1 MRLLL
6 KKEFELESDL
16 RNYIACNFD
25 DVPEYRCAV
34 IGMLFDKDG
43 NVIFQRRGPK
53 SRDGNGKLAEIGGA
67 VEEYDKTFKDALMR
81 ELREEVGSSAE
92 ISIDNFIGGILQNKY
107 DSRTGKDVNWLFL
120 LYQCTYVN
128 GELRCNEEGK
138 SLGYEV
144 YGKDDLP
151 YDEMLDTT
159 KYFWDYYNNGY
170 NKCYSYVMGIG
181 DKIKNLDATKFDIV
195 SDDGDYE
202 ITFDK
207 KYELEYKKFIVENLE
222 VGYWNEY
229 YVDDQ
234 VIFYFKESEKEI
246 RRYILNQDN
255 NEEILVKCK
264 EFAEADFVSIRQMYI
279 DTPFYKKHMDGVVFY
294 D

>member
-1 MRLLL
+1 MKLVL
-6 KKEFELESDL
+6 KREFELESDL
-16 RNYIACNFD
+16 REYIDNNFND
-25 DVPEYRCAV
+25 MPLYRCAV

-53 SRDGNGKLAEIGGA
+53 SRDGNGMLAEIGGA
-67 VEEYDKTFKDALMR
+67 VEEYDKTFKNALMR

-92 ISIDNFIGGILQNKY
+92 INIDEFIGGMLQTKF

-120 LYQCTYVN
+120 LYKCTYEA
-128 GELRCNEEGK
+128 GELKCNEEGK

-144 YGKDDLP
+144 YGKENLP
-151 YDEMLDTT
+151 YEEMLDTT

-170 NKCYSYVMGIG
+170 NKCYSYAMGIG
-181 DKIKNLDATKFDIV
+181 DRIKNLDATKFNITE
-195 SDDGDYE
+195 DDGDYE
-202 ITFDK
+202 IIFDK
-207 KYELEYKKFIVENLE
+207 KDEVEYKKFIVDNLE

-229 YVDDQ
+229 FVDDQ
-234 VIFYFKESEKEI
+234 VVFYFRESDKEI

-255 NEEILVKCK
+255 NEEILVKCR
-264 EFAEADFVSIRQMYI
+264 EFAEADFVSVRQMYI
-279 DTPFYKKHMDGVVFY
+279 DTPFYKKYMDGVVFY

>member
-1 MRLLL
+1 MKLVL
-6 KKEFELESDL
+6 KREFELESDL
-16 RNYIACNFD
+16 RKYIENSFND
-25 DVPEYRCAV
+25 MPLYSCAV

-43 NVIFQRRGPK
+43 NVILQRRGPK
-53 SRDGNGKLAEIGGA
+53 SRDGNGRLAEIGGA
-67 VEEYDKTFKDALMR
+67 VEEYDKTFKDALRR
-81 ELREEVGSSAE
+81 ELREEVGDSAQ
-92 ISIDNFIGGILQNKY
+92 IKIDDFIGGMLQNKY
-107 DSRTGKDVNWLFL
+107 DSRTCKDVNWLFL
-120 LYQCTYVN
+120 LYKCTYIS
-128 GELRCNEEGK
+128 GELKCNEEGK

-181 DKIKNLDATKFDIV
+181 DKIKNLDETKFNIV
-195 SDDGDYE
+195 PDDGDYE

-207 KYELEYKKFIVENLE
+207 KGEIEYKKFIVDNLN

-229 YVDDQ
+229 FVDDQ
-234 VIFYFKESEKEI
+234 VVFYFRESEKEI
-246 RRYILNQDN
+246 RRYVLNKDN
-255 NEEILVKCK
+255 NEEILVKCR